1 MAIGSTACFLIISII
16 NMIALKKEVG
26 SFVDGKKFV
35 KTIAFSIPLAVLGV
49 FSSSLLARL
58 CGNVVTTIVMIIFL
72 VFFLFIFISAFEIAD
87 ITGYIR
93 LLRPAYAMGSGKK
106 VRKKKREKHKR
117 IKR

>member
-1 MAIGSTACFLIISII
+1 MCSSDLICII
-16 NMIALKKEVG
+16 NMIALRKEVG

-49 FSSSLLARL
+49 FSSSLLSRV
-58 CGNVVTTIVMIIFL
+58 CGNAVTTIVMIIFL

-93 LLRPAYAMGSGKK
+93 LLRPAYAMGRGTKAHKKKCVK
-106 VRKKKREKHKR
+106 VRKKKHLSK
-117 IKR
+117 